1 MNYETRAIP
10 LLYHKYGD
18 GAVIAK
24 IFTEQLGLKSYSI
37 KRSKSKKS
45 INKISLID
53 NNCLLFVSGKN
64 NMKRDIQ
71 YLNDMDQLGLG
82 KHVCLLVRHINL
94 SLLLCILCGPHL
106 QVRFADTSYILIAH
120 HHPCMYYRHIFYML
134 QIP

>member
-71 YLNDMDQLGLG
+71 YLNDISLEYPYRDMDFKKLIRAFISE
-82 KHVCLLVRHINL
+82 VL
-94 SLLLCILCGPHL
+94 SKTIIDSEKS
-106 QVRFADTSYILIAH
+106 RII
-120 HHPCMYYRHIFYML
+120 
-134 QIP
+134 